1 MWRRGPT
8 DRPDQRTLHAGFAVP
23 ATLALLFLAV
33 PVAAL
38 VYEAATTGDVGGRLT
53 DDQTL
58 DALRLSLI
66 TSTLTLLLALIL
78 VTPLAYLLARADF
91 RGKRFVDTLI
101 DLPLVLP
108 PTVAGVALLVAF
120 GRRGVLGDPLEA
132 TGIELAFTTAA
143 VIVAQL
149 FVSAPFLARSLKAGF
164 EAVDPA
170 YEAVSATLGVSPLRT
185 FWRVSL
191 PLARPALV
199 GGAVL
204 CWSRALG
211 ELGATLIFAG
221 NFQGR
226 TQTMPLAIISAFQS
240 SGGLAGAIALSVIL
254 VAVAFALLLLLRF
267 SGALRFAGAARVS
280 EGAPTPEPPTG
291 PRS

>member
-1 MWRRGPT
+1 MWRRRGPAQ
-8 DRPDQRTLHAGFAVP
+8 RPDQRALHAGFAGP
-23 ATLALLFLAV
+23 AGLALLFLAV
-33 PVAAL
+33 PVLAL
-38 VYEAATTGDVGGRLT
+38 VYEAATAGDVGDRLT
-53 DDQTL
+53 NEQTL
-58 DALRLSLI
+58 AALRLSLA
-66 TSTLTLLLALIL
+66 TSTLTLALALVL
-78 VTPLAYLLARADF
+78 VTPLAYLLARAEF
-91 RGKRFVDTLI
+91 PGKRVVDTLI

-120 GRRGVLGDPLEA
+120 GRRGVLGPPLEA
-132 TGIELAFTTAA
+132 SGIELAFTTAA

-199 GGAVL
+199 GGSVL
-204 CWSRALG
+204 CWARAVG

-221 NFQGR
+221 NFEGR

-240 SGGLAGAIALSVIL
+240 SDGLAGAIALSVIL
-254 VAVAFALLLLLRF
+254 VAVAFALLLLLRVT
-267 SGALRFAGAARVS
+267 GVEPRARAGS
-280 EGAPTPEPPTG
+280 
-291 PRS
+291 